1 MLRSLAGASPD
12 MAPVGLFGTELKT
25 CVIRLRRIGNAESE
39 TLEIQHRVTV
49 PALGEVIE
57 VSVGEAIVRA
67 RVTQVSAAAADAV
80 ADVTIDVDELS
91 SGYLWETLIAL
102 AKSDD
107 GGVPPNAPALP
118 KPKRPHAA
126 LEPTLR
132 LAQQCHALAREA
144 LERPKPDL
152 FAARRY
158 VKLARRAGWLA
169 FPYLENEELRRR
181 VIGYKPMSEEEWE
194 QLWPRFSPKAVNK

>member
-1 MLRSLAGASPD
+1 
-12 MAPVGLFGTELKT
+12 MAPVGTFDTELKT
-25 CVIRLRRIGNAESE
+25 CVMKLRRIGDAESE
-39 TLEIQHRVTV
+39 TIEIQHRVTV

-57 VSVGEAIVRA
+57 VSVGDATVRA
-67 RVTQVSAAAADAV
+67 RVTHISASAADAAGDFTV
-80 ADVTIDVDELS
+80 DADELS
-91 SGYLWETLIAL
+91 SGYLWETLIAM

-107 GGVPPNAPALP
+107 SGPPNAPALLRA
-118 KPKRPHAA
+118 KSPHLA
-126 LEPTLR
+126 LEATLK
-132 LAQQCHALAREA
+132 LARQCHLLARQA
-144 LERPKPDL
+144 LERPRPDL

-194 QLWPRFSPKAVNK
+194 QLWPRFATKGMKK

>member
-1 MLRSLAGASPD
+1 MG
-12 MAPVGLFGTELKT
+12 
-25 CVIRLRRIGNAESE
+25 E
-39 TLEIQHRVTV
+39 TT
-49 PALGEVIE
+49 
-57 VSVGEAIVRA
+57 VRA
-67 RVTQVSAAAADAV
+67 RVTHITAPAANAEGDF
-80 ADVTIDVDELS
+80 TIDADELS

-107 GGVPPNAPALP
+107 GGLPPNAPSLQ
-118 KPKRPHAA
+118 KPKSPHAA

-132 LAQQCHALAREA
+132 LARQCHALARQA
-144 LERPKPDL
+144 LERPRPDL

-181 VIGYKPMSEEEWE
+181 IIGYKPMSEEEWE
-194 QLWPRFSPKAVNK
+194 QLWPRSGTKTLNE

>member
-1 MLRSLAGASPD
+1 
-12 MAPVGLFGTELKT
+12 MAQVGMFATELKT
-25 CVIRLRRIGNAESE
+25 CVMKLRRIGNAESE
-39 TLEIQHRVTV
+39 TIEIQQRLTI

-57 VSVGEAIVRA
+57 VSVGETIVRA
-67 RVTQVSAAAADAV
+67 RVTHITADPTSAEADF
-80 ADVTIDVDELS
+80 TIDADELS

-107 GGVPPNAPALP
+107 GGLPPNPPALQTP
-118 KPKRPHAA
+118 KSPHSA

-132 LAQQCHALAREA
+132 LARQCHALARQA

-169 FPYLENEELRRR
+169 FPYLESEELRRR
-181 VIGYKPMSEEEWE
+181 VIGYKPMSEQEWE
-194 QLWPRFSPKAVNK
+194 QLWPRFGTTAVNK

>member
-1 MLRSLAGASPD
+1 

-39 TLEIQHRVTV
+39 AIEIQHRLTV

-57 VSVGEAIVRA
+57 VSAGGATVRA
-67 RVTQVSAAAADAV
+67 RVTQVSAAAADAM
-80 ADVTIDVDELS
+80 ADVAIDVDELS

-107 GGVPPNAPALP
+107 AGVPPNAPALQ
-118 KPKRPHAA
+118 KPKRPHSA

-132 LAQQCHALAREA
+132 LARQCHALAREA

-194 QLWPRFSPKAVNK
+194 QLWPRSVTKAVNK

>member
-67 RVTQVSAAAADAV
+67 RVTQVSAAATV
-80 ADVTIDVDELS
+80 TEADVTSDGDELAIS
-91 SGYLWETLIAL
+91 YLWSELIRVG
-102 AKSDD
+102 KSHDC
-107 GGVPPNAPALP
+107 VLPPERPRPP
-118 KPKRPHAA
+118 KP
-126 LEPTLR
+126 T
-132 LAQQCHALAREA
+132 
-144 LERPKPDL
+144 
-152 FAARRY
+152 
-158 VKLARRAGWLA
+158 
-169 FPYLENEELRRR
+169 
-181 VIGYKPMSEEEWE
+181 
-194 QLWPRFSPKAVNK
+194 

>member
-1 MLRSLAGASPD
+1 
-12 MAPVGLFGTELKT
+12 MAVVGTFATELKT
-25 CVIRLRRIGNAESE
+25 CVMKLRRIGDAEGE
-39 TLEIQHRVTV
+39 TIEIQHRATV

-57 VSVGEAIVRA
+57 VSVGEATVRA
-67 RVTQVSAAAADAV
+67 RVTHVSAPAANV
-80 ADVTIDVDELS
+80 QGEFTIDADELS

-107 GGVPPNAPALP
+107 GGLPPNAPALQ
-118 KPKRPHAA
+118 KPKSPHLA
-126 LEPTLR
+126 LEATLK
-132 LAQQCHALAREA
+132 LARQCHALARQA

-181 VIGYKPMSEEEWE
+181 VIGYKPMSEEEWP
-194 QLWPRFSPKAVNK
+194 QLWPRFGTKAVNE

>member
-1 MLRSLAGASPD
+1 
-12 MAPVGLFGTELKT
+12 MARVGSFGTQLKT
-25 CVIRLRRIGNAESE
+25 CVVKLRRIGNAESE
-39 TLEIQHRVTV
+39 AIEIQLRVTIPV
-49 PALGEVIE
+49 VGEVIE
-57 VSVGEAIVRA
+57 VSVGEATVRA
-67 RVTQVSAAAADAV
+67 RVTNISAPAAGEEGNY
-80 ADVTIDVDELS
+80 TIDVDELS

-107 GGVPPNAPALP
+107 SGLPSNAPPLQ
-118 KPKRPHAA
+118 KPKRPHQA

-132 LAQQCHALAREA
+132 LARQCHALARQA

-181 VIGYKPMSEEEWE
+181 VVGYKPMSEEEWD
-194 QLWPRFSPKAVNK
+194 QLWPRSGTKTANE